1 MKPVGFCPSHILL
14 YNLRYIASSMALQD
28 LEGSILEL
36 LRRGALTPDEVA
48 KKLRISWATAN
59 GHLLKLVGESK
70 AVLVRKGRVNV
81 YQAKVSSGGMFCV
94 PTWIRTKSLEE
105 LSDELTQY
113 FPRNITSAEMIEKER
128 RKA

>member
-1 MKPVGFCPSHILL
+1 MT
-14 YNLRYIASSMALQD
+14 LQD
-28 LEGSILEL
+28 LDDSILQL
-36 LRRGALTPDEVA
+36 LRKGALTPDEVA
-48 KKLRISWATAN
+48 KKLKVSWATAN

-81 YQAKVSSGGMFCV
+81 YHGKVSSGGMFIV
-94 PTWIRTKSLEE
+94 PSWIKTKSLEE
-105 LSDELTQY
+105 LSDELAQY